1 MNSWERVVRAMQ
13 LSVPDRV
20 PIYEMH
26 IPPKISSVILGK
38 SVDEVMLHN
47 PEAFYNLVI
56 SKKEIN
62 LDKVNEQVANELLS
76 LYKKLGI
83 DWIRVVGA
91 YTSIPRE
98 VRKLEEHTWQ
108 IDGRRYKW
116 SGDSMWDLDEP
127 KTYDPDEVI
136 RACKNAKVEVN
147 PKVFDVLR
155 RLVKEVK
162 KEMFLS
168 FDADGTWGPIVS
180 YPNLLKHVLIWVYKR
195 PDAVEAL
202 INYHT
207 NIAIEYGKYAID
219 EGADAIQL
227 CVDYG
232 NQNGPWMSPAMF
244 RRFVKPALE
253 RHANAFK
260 KKGAFVVLHSD
271 GYIMPLLKDVVDAG
285 INAYQGIDAIAGMSL
300 RKVKEEFGSKICL
313 VGNVDPRVIEFGTK
327 EDVERE
333 VDRCLREGGKEG
345 YVLSASANISVN
357 TNAENFVHMINYA
370 KQKGVYS

>member
-13 LSVPDRV
+13 LSVPDRI

-26 IPPKISSVILGK
+26 IPPKISSVVLGK
-38 SVDEVMLHN
+38 SIDEVMLLN

-62 LDKVNEQVANELLS
+62 IDKLNEQVANELLS

-83 DWIRVVGA
+83 DWIRVIGA
-91 YTSIPRE
+91 YTSIPRDL
-98 VRKLEEHTWQ
+98 RKLEEHTWQ

-116 SGDSMWDLDEP
+116 TGDSMWDLDEP

-136 RACKNAKVEVN
+136 RACKNTKVEVD
-147 PKVFDVLR
+147 PRVFDVLR

-180 YPNLLKHVLIWVYKR
+180 YPNLLKHVLIWVYRR

-253 RHANAFK
+253 RHADAFK

-300 RKVKEEFGSKICL
+300 KKVKEEFGSKICL
-313 VGNVDPRVIEFGTK
+313 VGNVDPRIIEFGTK
-327 EDVERE
+327 EEVEKE
-333 VDRCLREGGKEG
+333 VDRCLKEGGKEG
-345 YVLSASANISVN
+345 YILSASANISVN
-357 TNAENFVHMINYA
+357 TNAENFVHMVNYA
-370 KQKGVYS
+370 KRKGVYS

>member
-108 IDGRRYKW
+108 IGGRRYKW

-180 YPNLLKHVLIWVYKR
+180 YPNFFKHVLIWVYKR

-232 NQNGPWMSPAMF
+232 NQNGPWVSPAMF

>member
-13 LSVPDRV
+13 LSVPDRI

-26 IPPKISSVILGK
+26 IPPKISSVVLGK
-38 SVDEVMLHN
+38 SIDEVMLLN

-62 LDKVNEQVANELLS
+62 IDKLNEQVANELLS

-83 DWIRVVGA
+83 DWIRVIGA
-91 YTSIPRE
+91 YTSIPRDL
-98 VRKLEEHTWQ
+98 RKLEEHTWQ

-116 SGDSMWDLDEP
+116 TGDSMWDLDEP

-136 RACKNAKVEVN
+136 RACKNTKVEVD
-147 PKVFDVLR
+147 PRVFDVLR

-180 YPNLLKHVLIWVYKR
+180 YPNLLKHVLIWVYRR

-253 RHANAFK
+253 RHADAFK

-300 RKVKEEFGSKICL
+300 KKVKEEFGSKICL
-313 VGNVDPRVIEFGTK
+313 VGNVDPRIIEFGTK
-327 EDVERE
+327 EEVEKE
-333 VDRCLREGGKEG
+333 VDRCLKEGGKEG
-345 YVLSASANISVN
+345 YILSASANISVN
-357 TNAENFVHMINYA
+357 TNAENFVHMVNYA

>member
-20 PIYEMH
+20 PIYEMA

-38 SVDEVMLHN
+38 SINEVILHN

-56 SKKEIN
+56 SKGEIN
-62 LDKVNEQVANELLS
+62 LDKINEQVTNELLS

-91 YTSIPRE
+91 YTDVPRE
-98 VRKLEEHTWQ
+98 VKKIEEHTWQ
-108 IDGRRYKW
+108 INGRRYKW

-127 KTYDPDEVI
+127 KTYDPDEII
-136 RACKNAKVEVN
+136 RACKNAKVEVD
-147 PKVFDVLR
+147 PRVFDVLR

-180 YPNLLKHVLIWVYKR
+180 YPNLLKHVLIWVYRR

-202 INYHT
+202 INYYT
-207 NIAIEYGKYAID
+207 NIAIEYGNYAID

-244 RRFVKPALE
+244 KRFVKPALKK
-253 RHANAFK
+253 HADAFK

-271 GYIMPLLKDVVDAG
+271 GCIMPLLKDVVDAG
-285 INAYQGIDAIAGMSL
+285 INAYQGIDAIAGMNL

-313 VGNVDPRVIEFGTK
+313 VGNVDPRIIEFGSK

-333 VDRCLREGGKEG
+333 VERCLRDGGKEG
-345 YVLSASANISVN
+345 YILSASANISVN
-357 TNAENFVHMINYA
+357 TNAENFIRMVNYA

>member
-38 SVDEVMLHN
+38 STEDVVLHN

-56 SKKEIN
+56 SKSEVN
-62 LDKVNEQVANELLS
+62 LDKLNEQIANELLS

-98 VRKLEEHTWQ
+98 VKKLEARTWQ
-108 IDGRRYKW
+108 INGRRYKW
-116 SGDSMWDLDEP
+116 TGDSMWDLDEP
-127 KTYDPDEVI
+127 KTYGPDEVI
-136 RACKNAKVEVN
+136 RACKNTKVEVN
-147 PKVFDVLR
+147 PKVFDILR

-162 KEMFLS
+162 NEMFLS

-180 YPNLLKHVLIWVYKR
+180 YPNLLKHVLIWIYKR

-244 RRFVKPALE
+244 RRFVKPALR
-253 RHANAFK
+253 RHADAFK
-260 KKGAFVVLHSD
+260 KKGVFVVLHSD
-271 GYIMPLLKDVVDAG
+271 GYIMPILADVVDAG
-285 INAYQGIDAIAGMSL
+285 ISAYQGIDAIAGMNL
-300 RKVKEEFGSKICL
+300 RKVKEEFGNKICL

-327 EDVERE
+327 EEVERE

-370 KQKGVYS
+370 KQRGVYS

>member
-13 LSVPDRV
+13 LSVPDRI

-26 IPPKISSVILGK
+26 IPPKISSVVLGK
-38 SVDEVMLHN
+38 SIDEVMLLN

-62 LDKVNEQVANELLS
+62 IDKLNEQVANELLS

-83 DWIRVVGA
+83 DWIRVIGA
-91 YTSIPRE
+91 YTSIPRDL
-98 VRKLEEHTWQ
+98 RKLEEHTWQ

-116 SGDSMWDLDEP
+116 TGDSMWDLDEP

-136 RACKNAKVEVN
+136 RARKNTKVEVD
-147 PKVFDVLR
+147 PRVFDVLR

-180 YPNLLKHVLIWVYKR
+180 YPNLLKHVLIWVYRR

-253 RHANAFK
+253 RHADAFK

-300 RKVKEEFGSKICL
+300 KKVKEEFGSKICL
-313 VGNVDPRVIEFGTK
+313 VGNVDPRIIEFGTK
-327 EDVERE
+327 EEVEKE
-333 VDRCLREGGKEG
+333 VDRCLKEGGKEG
-345 YVLSASANISVN
+345 YILSASANISVN
-357 TNAENFVHMINYA
+357 TNAENFVHMVNYA
-370 KQKGVYS
+370 KRKGVYS

>member
-13 LSVPDRV
+13 LSVPDRI

-26 IPPKISSVILGK
+26 IPPKISSVVLGK
-38 SVDEVMLHN
+38 SIDEVMLLN

-62 LDKVNEQVANELLS
+62 IDKLNEQVANELLS

-83 DWIRVVGA
+83 DWIRVIGA
-91 YTSIPRE
+91 YTSIPRDL
-98 VRKLEEHTWQ
+98 RKLEEHTWQ

-116 SGDSMWDLDEP
+116 TGDSMWDLDEP

-136 RACKNAKVEVN
+136 RARKNTKVEVD
-147 PKVFDVLR
+147 PRVFDVLR

-180 YPNLLKHVLIWVYKR
+180 YPNLLKHVLIWVYRR

-202 INYHT
+202 INYYT

-253 RHANAFK
+253 RHADAFK

-300 RKVKEEFGSKICL
+300 KKVKEEFGSKICL
-313 VGNVDPRVIEFGTK
+313 VGNVDPRIIEFGTK
-327 EDVERE
+327 EEVEKE
-333 VDRCLREGGKEG
+333 VDRCLKEGGKEG
-345 YVLSASANISVN
+345 YILSASANISVN
-357 TNAENFVHMINYA
+357 TNAENFVHMVNYA
-370 KQKGVYS
+370 KRKGVYS

>member
-1 MNSWERVVRAMQ
+1 S
-13 LSVPDRV
+13 
-20 PIYEMH
+20 I
-26 IPPKISSVILGK
+26 
-38 SVDEVMLHN
+38 DEVMLHN

-56 SKKEIN
+56 SKKEVN
-62 LDKVNEQVANELLS
+62 LDAINEKVANELLS

-91 YTSIPRE
+91 FTSVPRNLK
-98 VRKLEEHTWQ
+98 KLEEHTWQ

-127 KTYDPDEVI
+127 KIYDPDEVI
-136 RACKNAKVEVN
+136 RAFRVNKVEVN
-147 PKVFDVLR
+147 PKVFDILR

-162 KEMFLS
+162 REIFLS

-180 YPNLLKHVLIWVYKR
+180 YPNLLKHVLIWIYKR
-195 PDAVEAL
+195 PDVVETI
-202 INYHT
+202 INYYT

-244 RRFVKPALE
+244 RRFVKPALM
-253 RHANAFK
+253 RHVDAFK
-260 KKGAFVVLHSD
+260 RKGAFVVLHSD
-271 GYIMPLLKDVVDAG
+271 GYIMPILADVVDAG
-285 INAYQGIDAIAGMSL
+285 ISAYQGIDVIAGMKL
-300 RKVKEEFGSKICL
+300 RKVKEEFGNKICL

-327 EDVERE
+327 EEVERE

-345 YVLSASANISVN
+345 YILSVSANISVN

-370 KQKGVYS
+370 KQKGVYC

>member
-13 LSVPDRV
+13 LSVPDRI

-26 IPPKISSVILGK
+26 IPPKISSVVLGK
-38 SVDEVMLHN
+38 SIDEVMLLN

-62 LDKVNEQVANELLS
+62 IDKLNEQVANELLS

-83 DWIRVVGA
+83 DWIRVIGA
-91 YTSIPRE
+91 YTSIPRDL
-98 VRKLEEHTWQ
+98 RKLEEHTWQ

-116 SGDSMWDLDEP
+116 TGDSMWDLDEP

-136 RACKNAKVEVN
+136 RACKNTKVEVD
-147 PKVFDVLR
+147 PRVFDVLR

-180 YPNLLKHVLIWVYKR
+180 YPNLLKHVLIWVYRR

-202 INYHT
+202 INYYT

-253 RHANAFK
+253 RHADAFK

-300 RKVKEEFGSKICL
+300 KKVKEEFGSKICL
-313 VGNVDPRVIEFGTK
+313 VGNVDPRIIEFGTK
-327 EDVERE
+327 EEVEKE
-333 VDRCLREGGKEG
+333 VDRCLKEGGKEG
-345 YVLSASANISVN
+345 YILSASANISVN
-357 TNAENFVHMINYA
+357 TNAENFVHMVNYA
-370 KQKGVYS
+370 KRKGVYS